1 MKFKRFLEA
10 HKDELIAGAIVV
22 VLFSVLLVLYMQHM
36 ATALPKS
43 YRTQVMQVTNIDV
56 ENNVTLT
63 DYEGNNFIVV
73 GDSYKVGEC
82 YSVLFDTCNTS
93 DITDDVVVK
102 TTFGGE
108 WYTPLQ
114 MEEAIEEAYEIGY
127 ETALTDE
134 FYEEKG

>member
-43 YRTQVMQVTNIDV
+43 YRTQIMQVITIDND
-56 ENNVTLT
+56 NNATLE
-63 DYEGNNFIVV
+63 DYEGNLFVVNGDYTV
-73 GDSYKVGEC
+73 GDC
-82 YSVLFDTCNTS
+82 YSVLFDTNNTE
-93 DITDDVVVK
+93 DITDDVIVK
-102 TTFGGE
+102 MTYGGK

-114 MEEAIEEAYEIGY
+114 MEEAVENSYEMGY
-127 ETALTDE
+127 QVCLNDD
-134 FYEEKG
+134 FYNAKG

>member
-43 YRTQVMQVTNIDV
+43 YRTQIIQVITIDND
-56 ENNVTLT
+56 NNATLE
-63 DYEGNNFIVV
+63 DYEGNLFVVNGDYTV
-73 GDSYKVGEC
+73 GDC
-82 YSVLFDTCNTS
+82 YSVLFDTNNTE
-93 DITDDVVVK
+93 DITDDVIVK
-102 TTFGGE
+102 MTYGGK

-114 MEEAIEEAYEIGY
+114 MEEAVENSYEMGY
-127 ETALTDE
+127 QVCLNDD
-134 FYEEKG
+134 FYNAKG